1 MSDSSDDAVV
11 EKGPPK
17 KLPVPKRGPLPK
29 PKGVGPSP
37 GPPAPKGPS
46 APPPMPAIRRQAPGV
61 RGSQQAPESSTLR
74 TGDAVGGRF
83 FVERYLGSS
92 GGGVS
97 YLCNDKETQEPV
109 VLKVL
114 EMPFPGEARFK
125 ALQKEVG
132 LASSIEQRNLMAAI
146 GMGRT
151 DQGEIF
157 VAMEFVEGATLS
169 QIVAG
174 RREEGRTLSL
184 RDAFTVLAHICD
196 ALDVVHKRRVCHGVL
211 TPYNVYL
218 NRSGRIKV
226 GNLAVGQIEAKYLHA
241 RQEGPFVDSIY
252 VAPEVAHDPSRLSP
266 RADLYSLGMLAAE
279 LLSPMG
285 LPDERKQA
293 HDMALDAI
301 ANYPPALFSL
311 ISSCLS
317 RDPAQR
323 PESVQHFR
331 ADFEEVARSAGA
343 KISGPPP
350 PGALPVEPA
359 VEDPGKEGESKDG
372 LFDLFDVGALSAPGD
387 GAGEERYLVQK
398 SGLDYGPFTHDEI
411 LEQLY
416 KDEITEHSLVLDR
429 TTQERRR
436 LQEIE
441 TFREA
446 VLEYIPKREE
456 RLRLEAEARA
466 ELQRKVKK
474 GGVAFLVM
482 GIIAGVITLL
492 AMAWFWWQQP
502 APEPMALEHAFA
514 SLPYRFSPPPSE
526 FQSVAVDASVMESI
540 FNPNISQEEVA
551 RQVARVRSRQRAVA
565 SAAGPGAPS
574 QPGGAGAEQEIA
586 EVDLTQ
592 GGGSTHHLT
601 VQEIN
606 QVIMADFPAMRE
618 CIMAEVGRNRS
629 FRGVTVKFFIRPSGT
644 TGGVQIKETNYQ
656 NSEVGQCLVRRFRGL
671 TFPEHGAISNR
682 GVEFPFHLR

>member
-1 MSDSSDDAVV
+1 MSDSSDDVVV
-11 EKGPPK
+11 EKGPPR
-17 KLPVPKRGPLPK
+17 KLPSPK
-29 PKGVGPSP
+29 PPSAP
-37 GPPAPKGPS
+37 NGPPPLQKASGGPPG
-46 APPPMPAIRRQAPGV
+46 PPPMPAIRRQAPGV
-61 RGSQQAPESSTLR
+61 RGSHQAPTSSTLK
-74 TGDAVGGRF
+74 TGDSVGGRF

-114 EMPFPGEARFK
+114 EMPFPGEARF
-125 ALQKEVG
+125 AELQKKVG
-132 LASSIEQRNLMAAI
+132 LASSINQDNLTAAI
-146 GMGRT
+146 GVGRT
-151 DQGEIF
+151 EQGDIF

-184 RDAFTVLAHICD
+184 RDTFTVLAHICD
-196 ALDVVHKRRVCHGVL
+196 ALGEVHKRKICHGVL
-211 TPYNVYL
+211 TPYNIYL
-218 NRSGRIKV
+218 NRNGRIKV
-226 GNLAVGQIEAKYLHA
+226 GNLAVGQIEANYLHG

-252 VAPEVAHDPSRLSP
+252 VAPEVAADPGKLSP
-266 RADLYSLGMLAAE
+266 GADLYSLGMIAAE

-317 RDPAQR
+317 RTPEQR
-323 PESVQHFR
+323 PASVQQFR
-331 ADFEEVARSAGA
+331 EDFEEVARSAGA

-350 PGALPVEPA
+350 PGSLPVEPA
-359 VEDPGKEGESKDG
+359 VREPGEDEAAKDG
-372 LFDLFDVGALSAPGD
+372 LFDLFDLGELGAPAD
-387 GAGEERYLVQK
+387 KAEEDRYLVQK
-398 SGLDYGPFTHDEI
+398 SGLDYGPFTEEQI

-416 KDEITEHSLVLDR
+416 QDQINEHSLVLDR

-436 LQEIE
+436 LQEME
-441 TFREA
+441 VFREA

-482 GIIAGVITLL
+482 GIVAGVITLL
-492 AMAWFWWQQP
+492 AMGWFWLQQP
-502 APEPMALEHAFA
+502 DPEPMPLEHAFA
-514 SLPYRFSPPPSE
+514 SLDYRFSPPPSE
-526 FQSVAVDASVMESI
+526 FQAVAVDSSVMESI

-551 RQVARVRSRQRAVA
+551 RQVARARTRQQRAR
-565 SAAGPGAPS
+565 ST
-574 QPGGAGAEQEIA
+574 GGAGAAAGSGVQEIA
-586 EVDLTQ
+586 EVDLTAA
-592 GGGSTHHLT
+592 GGSTHHLT
-601 VQEIN
+601 NQEIN

-618 CIMAEVGRNRS
+618 CILPEMRRNRS

-644 TGGVQIKETNYQ
+644 TGGVQIKEANYQ